1 MHLRLFPLAILFAIL
16 AISTPSHAQGNPT
29 DTTKIEK
36 TTDSTVYITKSGKK
50 YHRAGCKFLGKSSIP
65 VRLSDVKKYYL
76 PCKLCKPPE

>member
-1 MHLRLFPLAILFAIL
+1 MRLRLFPLALLFAL
-16 AISTPSHAQGNPT
+16 LSISTPSHAQNKPT

-65 VRLSDVKKYYL
+65 VKLSDAKKYYQ
-76 PCKLCKPPE
+76 PCKHCKPPE